1 MRGPSPLICISM
13 AIQPCLSAATQPA
26 AQQPIRQDVVGER
39 GGTHPLTLRPWAAKS
54 ISLQGVLMASAPL
67 PLGPAPIQ
75 FGTDGWRGVL
85 GVDIT
90 VERLLPVATAAA
102 QELAH
107 RAPEGLDSRTVVI
120 GYDRRFLAPEL
131 AEAIAAAVRG
141 CELEPL
147 LTDTAVPTPA
157 CSWAVVER
165 QALGALV
172 ITASHNP
179 PEWLGLKIKGPFGG
193 SVEGDFTAAVERR
206 LAAGGITTP
215 IQTEVARFPGRD
227 EHLNGLRRK
236 LDLAPIMAGL
246 KAMKLKVIVDPMH
259 GSAAGCVSD
268 LFGPASAGWIEE
280 IRSERNPL
288 FGGNPPE
295 PLAPYLQELI
305 AAVRASTAAGTP
317 AVGLVFDGD
326 GDRIAA
332 IDETGRFCSTQLLM
346 PLLIDHLAR
355 ARALPGSIVKTVSGS
370 DLMRLVAEAQGRD
383 VLELAVGFKYIAAEM
398 LAGDVLIGGEESGGV
413 GFGMHLPERDA
424 LYAAVLVLEALV
436 EGGQPLGARL
446 TALQNQ
452 HGGASHYDRLDLR
465 LANME
470 ARERLEQILAKA
482 TPKTVAGE
490 NVREVIR
497 TDGIKLR
504 MGPSHW
510 LMLRF
515 SGTEPLLRL
524 YCEAPDV
531 DRVHAVLAWA
541 QHFAEAA

>member
-1 MRGPSPLICISM
+1 
-13 AIQPCLSAATQPA
+13 
-26 AQQPIRQDVVGER
+26 
-39 GGTHPLTLRPWAAKS
+39 
-54 ISLQGVLMASAPL
+54 MASAPL

-179 PEWLGLKIKGPFGG
+179 PEWLGLKIKSPFGG

-206 LAAGGITTP
+206 LDAGGITIP
-215 IQTEVARFPGRD
+215 IQAEVARFPGRD

-268 LFGPASAGWIEE
+268 LFGPAGAGWIEE
-280 IRSERNPL
+280 IRSERDPL
-288 FGGNPPE
+288 FGGHPPE
-295 PLAPYLQELI
+295 PLAPYLQQLI
-305 AAVRASTAAGTP
+305 AAVRTSTAAGTP
-317 AVGLVFDGD
+317 AVGIVFDGD

-398 LAGDVLIGGEESGGV
+398 LTGEVLIGGEESGGV

-446 TALQNQ
+446 TALQDQ

-470 ARERLEQILAKA
+470 ARQRLEQILAKA
-482 TPKTVAGE
+482 TPKAVAGE
-490 NVREVIR
+490 AVHEVIR

-524 YCEAPDV
+524 YCEAPDA
-531 DRVHAVLAWA
+531 DRVQAVLAWA

>member
-1 MRGPSPLICISM
+1 MS
-13 AIQPCLSAATQPA
+13 
-26 AQQPIRQDVVGER
+26 
-39 GGTHPLTLRPWAAKS
+39 
-54 ISLQGVLMASAPL
+54 SAPL
-67 PLGPAPIQ
+67 PLRAAPIK

-90 VERLLPVATAAA
+90 VERLLPVAAAAA

-107 RAPEGLDSRTVVI
+107 RAPANLDSRTVVI

-131 AEAIAAAVRG
+131 AEAIAAAVHG

-147 LTDTAVPTPA
+147 LTSSAVPTPA
-157 CSWAVVER
+157 CSWAVVEHK
-165 QALGALV
+165 ALGALV

-206 LAAGGITTP
+206 LAAGGITAP
-215 IQTEVARFPGRD
+215 IQKPVPRFDGRG
-227 EHLNGLRRK
+227 EHLAGLRSK
-236 LDLAPIMAGL
+236 MQLDRLVAGL
-246 KAMKLKVIVDPMH
+246 RAMNLKLFVDPMH
-259 GSAAGCVSD
+259 GSAAGCVSE
-268 LFGPASAGWIEE
+268 LLGPDAADWVEE

-295 PLAPYLQELI
+295 PLAPYLSELI
-305 AAVRASTAAGTP
+305 AAVQASTAAGIP

-332 IDETGRFCSTQLLM
+332 VDETGRFCSTQLLM

-355 ARALPGSIVKTVSGS
+355 ARQLPGSVVKTVSGS
-370 DLMRLVAEAQGRD
+370 DLMRLVAEGQGRE
-383 VLELAVGFKYIAAEM
+383 VLELAVGFKYIASEM

-424 LYAAVLVLEALV
+424 LFAAMLILEALV
-436 EGGQPLGARL
+436 EGGLPLGARIN
-446 TALQNQ
+446 ALQQ
-452 HGGASHYDRLDLR
+452 RHGGSSHYDRLDLR
-465 LANME
+465 LPDMD
-470 ARERLEQILAKA
+470 ARRRLESLLAA
-482 TPKTVAGE
+482 TTPKEIAG
-490 NVREVIR
+490 VPVQDVIT

-524 YCEAPDV
+524 YCEAPDAE
-531 DRVHAVLAWA
+531 RVHAVLSWA
-541 QHFAEAA
+541 QRFAEAA

>member
-1 MRGPSPLICISM
+1 
-13 AIQPCLSAATQPA
+13 
-26 AQQPIRQDVVGER
+26 
-39 GGTHPLTLRPWAAKS
+39 
-54 ISLQGVLMASAPL
+54 MASAPL

-206 LAAGGITTP
+206 LDAGGITIP
-215 IQTEVARFPGRD
+215 IQAEVARFPGRD

-259 GSAAGCVSD
+259 GSAAGCISD
-268 LFGPASAGWIEE
+268 LFGPAGAGWIEE
-280 IRSERNPL
+280 IRSERDPL
-288 FGGNPPE
+288 FGGHPPE
-295 PLAPYLQELI
+295 PLAPYLQQLI
-305 AAVRASTAAGTP
+305 AAVRTSTAAGTP

-398 LAGDVLIGGEESGGV
+398 LTGEVLIGGEESGGV

-446 TALQNQ
+446 TALQDQ

-470 ARERLEQILAKA
+470 ARQRLEQILAKA
-482 TPKTVAGE
+482 TPKAVAGE
-490 NVREVIR
+490 AVQEVIR

-524 YCEAPDV
+524 YCEGPDP